1 MSSVNNDN
9 SITIQSTTITA
20 TDPCHFPFGFQPVA
34 VDDLFP
40 TASPPVVRYSSYY
53 FATKKG
59 KAEVQTMYE
68 DSEAELYDRSDGN
81 PMEGV
86 YKTTAEDFQ
95 EMYSDAIVG
104 RDISLAVG
112 SAGVTVITMLLHT
125 KSPFFTLMGMF
136 QILLSFPLAYFVS
149 VMFIFCAYCCD
160 LLLL

>member
-1 MSSVNNDN
+1 MSSGNNDN

-68 DSEAELYDRSDGN
+68 DSEAKLYDRSDGN

-86 YKTTAEDFQ
+86 YETTAEDFQ

-112 SAGVTVITMLLHT
+112 IAGVTVITMLLHT
-125 KSPFFTLMGMF
+125 KSPF
-136 QILLSFPLAYFVS
+136 LL
-149 VMFIFCAYCCD
+149 
-160 LLLL
+160 